1 MKPTNAHKCITVSYI
16 INTVF
21 LLHVLATVCGHSQGG
36 ALQRTDKSRYYK
48 SLWTNAYMQ
57 KTKF

>member
-48 SLWTNAYMQ
+48 SL
-57 KTKF
+57 